1 MAEQTLDDLRAIK
14 ALLDAAEK
22 AYKDANMRGK
32 WKAAKEASWIEL
44 TVEYRNA
51 CVQYV
56 NEQLAGSVLNG

>member
-1 MAEQTLDDLRAIK
+1 MAAKTLDDLRDMK

-32 WKAAKEASWIEL
+32 WKAAKEAAWAEL
-44 TVEYRNA
+44 KIEYRNA

-56 NEQLAGSVLNG
+56 NEQLAHTGD